1 MRRSMFCCGF
11 LALASALPSS
21 PAAAAAGAPD
31 KLHSNAPSSVSM
43 SATTTTASSSS
54 SSVSDGPGGAERF
67 LQCDPRWGNT
77 TMGVKG
83 PGEQASICR
92 EGCAMTSL
100 TMALHNLGLYIN
112 DTQLDPGVMNA
123 WLQANDGYTC
133 DAGDCNNL
141 VLDAPERIPGSPL
154 VFLGEKEKPAVETLA
169 QWANSSSEVL
179 LAHVHNSGHF
189 VLLRPS
195 ARGAEGVFDVLDPY
209 FNTTTYEYGNISDV
223 IHYHVE
229 RKDGVM
235 NYPTY
240 KQCDDRWGDHVMGAN
255 NDTVCEVGC
264 LMSSVSEALHGHGI
278 EVNSTAANP
287 GSLNDFLRATP
298 GGYDNSS
305 DLNEDAIP
313 LVDPHRVTWPADGM
327 HRTNDLT
334 PNQVAEYLGIS
345 TKKASGA
352 HAGLR
357 GTNRAESSKHRVVI
371 ANVLHGGHFV
381 LVQGLGGKNASG
393 PEASVFVHDSG
404 FSRGI
409 YSFSEVVG
417 WRIFDMIEKE

>member
-11 LALASALPSS
+11 VALTSALPSS
-21 PAAAAAGAPD
+21 PD
-31 KLHSNAPSSVSM
+31 KLHYHSSNAPSSSRSVGG
-43 SATTTTASSSS
+43 
-54 SSVSDGPGGAERF
+54 SVSDGPGGAERF
-67 LQCDPRWGNT
+67 LQCDPRWGNV

-100 TMALHNLGLYIN
+100 TMALHDLGLYIN

-123 WLQANDGYTC
+123 WLQANDGYVC

-169 QWANSSSEVL
+169 QWVNSSAEVL
-179 LAHVHNSGHF
+179 LAHVDHSGHF

-195 ARGAEGVFDVLDPY
+195 ARGAEGVFEVLDPY
-209 FNTTTYEYGNISDV
+209 FNRTTYEYGDISDV

-235 NYPTY
+235 DYPTY
-240 KQCDDRWGDHVMGAN
+240 KQCDDRWGDHIMGAN

-264 LMSSVSEALHGHGI
+264 LMSSVSEALYGHGI
-278 EVNSTAANP
+278 EVNGTAAANP

-298 GGYDNSS
+298 GGYDDSS
-305 DLNEDAIP
+305 DLNEDAVP
-313 LVDPHRVTWPADGM
+313 LVDPQQRVAWPADGM

-334 PNQVAEYLGIS
+334 PDEVAEYLGIP
-345 TKKASGA
+345 TAKEEKAEASGA

-357 GTNRAESSKHRVVI
+357 GTSSRVSDSSKKHRVVI

-404 FSRGI
+404 FARGI

-417 WRIFDMIEKE
+417 WRIFDMVEKE